1 MGYFYKF
8 NGILEE
14 SVKFI
19 EEVQLLREDLWKR
32 FVNQFKEEDADA
44 EGGWRGEYWG
54 KLMRGACFVYQYSQN
69 PKLYEVLT
77 ATIEDILTAED
88 ELGRISSYA
97 LSHELEAW
105 DLWGRKY
112 VLLGM
117 QYYLEICKDEELA
130 KRVIASMCHQV
141 DYIMSKIGDP
151 KEGKILITRATRHWR
166 GLNSSS
172 ILEPIVRLYRLTG
185 EQKYFDFA
193 TYIVNCG
200 GTDIVNIFDLAYEN
214 KFYPYQYPVTKA
226 YEMTSCFEGLLEYY
240 FVTGEEKYK
249 TSIVNYANKVL
260 ESDFTI
266 IGCSGC
272 THELFDHSTVRQ
284 ANTTNGRMVLKHYRM
299 QSDMLSPL
307 S

>member
-97 LSHELEAW
+97 VNHEFEAW

-117 QYYLEICKDEELA
+117 QYYLEICKDEALA
-130 KRVIASMCHQV
+130 KRVVASMCRQV
-141 DYIMSKIGDP
+141 DYLMGKIGDP
-151 KEGKILITRATRHWR
+151 KEGKLLITRATRHWR

-172 ILEPIVRLYRLTG
+172 ILEMVSSNER
-185 EQKYFDFA
+185 KS
-193 TYIVNCG
+193 
-200 GTDIVNIFDLAYEN
+200 
-214 KFYPYQYPVTKA
+214 YPA
-226 YEMTSCFEGLLEYY
+226 LDARF
-240 FVTGEEKYK
+240 
-249 TSIVNYANKVL
+249 
-260 ESDFTI
+260 
-266 IGCSGC
+266 
-272 THELFDHSTVRQ
+272 
-284 ANTTNGRMVLKHYRM
+284 
-299 QSDMLSPL
+299 
-307 S
+307 